1 MATIGNNFSAE
12 NEKIRDAFL
21 TKSEVEY
28 SENLPNNTELLS
40 VRNLGYSKIINVY
53 NRTKAKLAKSNKNGL
68 YFEKQLETLQML
80 LGFTSNKKIT
90 RGDMYNF
97 DNEVKNALAETLI
110 DFADSGIFND
120 TDMIFVENQL
130 NVMLSSIEDAQQVM
144 VREQD
149 IDDEEFVM

>member
-53 NRTKAKLAKSNKNGL
+53 NRTKAKLAKFNKNGL

-80 LGFTSNKKIT
+80 LGFTSKKIT

-130 NVMLSSIEDAQQVM
+130 NVMLYSIEDAQQVM
-144 VREQD
+144 IREQN